1 MEPAVQ
7 INKRREIAPVLSF
20 DYDIVVFEVK
30 KKNYYHRIIKPQI
43 PTTWIAAKQK
53 EVDYNLALRSHV
65 ISTSV
70 LYNKKKKSIGRK
82 REFSFVSFLVKQ

>member
-70 LYNKKKKSIGRK
+70 LYNKKKINWKEK
-82 REFSFVSFLVKQ
+82 RIFFRFFSC

>member
-70 LYNKKKKSIGRK
+70 LYNKKKSIGRK

>member
-70 LYNKKKKSIGRK
+70 LYNKKKSIGRK
-82 REFSFVSFLVKQ
+82 RKFRFFSC